1 MLKVSVIV
9 PVYNVERYIEE
20 CLDSLAR
27 QSLRECEFICVD
39 DGSEDGSYRIIEA
52 YAGRDKRFKLIR
64 QENKGQA
71 EARNVGIR
79 AATGKYIAFLDSDDL
94 LKEKD
99 ALDELYGVAE
109 KAQVDFLTYDADC
122 FYESDI
128 LRETDNRDSYYIRK
142 REYGV
147 FPTGRELFCEMI
159 KHNDFCDAVWVLF
172 LRRDWI
178 LSNNLWF
185 PVGLNPEDCIW
196 CFLCYMCA
204 GRVKHVQK
212 SYYKYRIRNNSLTTK
227 KISFDDIYGRIYT
240 VREILRFALM
250 NTLSVSEER
259 AICKFVDIILW
270 HIKNKYLKLEISEA
284 YRIRELSPLDR
295 LLVSYMNYP
304 LFNDSK
310 FNFLIYMRGFKNVL
324 QESSGIIIY
333 GAGKMGK
340 LVRRYMEKEGLG
352 KLLLGFA
359 VSEVSLGKECAGEG
373 IVRGIYDEAWP
384 RDALTVV
391 AVFSESSRE
400 EMAVMAKAA
409 GFNDILLMDTYL
421 LRILEEYYA

>member
-9 PVYNVERYIEE
+9 PVYNVERYVEE

-71 EARNVGIR
+71 EARNMGIR
-79 AATGKYIAFLDSDDL
+79 AATGKYIAFLDSDDI

-99 ALDELYGVAE
+99 ALEELYGVAE

-147 FPTGRELFCEMI
+147 FPIGRELFCEMMEY
-159 KHNDFCDAVWVLF
+159 NDFCDAVWVLF

-185 PVGLNPEDCIW
+185 PVGLNPEDCVW

-204 GRVKHVQK
+204 EV
-212 SYYKYRIRNNSLTTK
+212 RN
-227 KISFDDIYGRIYT
+227 
-240 VREILRFALM
+240 
-250 NTLSVSEER
+250 
-259 AICKFVDIILW
+259 IIL
-270 HIKNKYLKLEISEA
+270 
-284 YRIRELSPLDR
+284 
-295 LLVSYMNYP
+295 
-304 LFNDSK
+304 
-310 FNFLIYMRGFKNVL
+310 
-324 QESSGIIIY
+324 
-333 GAGKMGK
+333 
-340 LVRRYMEKEGLG
+340 
-352 KLLLGFA
+352 
-359 VSEVSLGKECAGEG
+359 
-373 IVRGIYDEAWP
+373 
-384 RDALTVV
+384 
-391 AVFSESSRE
+391 
-400 EMAVMAKAA
+400 
-409 GFNDILLMDTYL
+409 
-421 LRILEEYYA
+421 